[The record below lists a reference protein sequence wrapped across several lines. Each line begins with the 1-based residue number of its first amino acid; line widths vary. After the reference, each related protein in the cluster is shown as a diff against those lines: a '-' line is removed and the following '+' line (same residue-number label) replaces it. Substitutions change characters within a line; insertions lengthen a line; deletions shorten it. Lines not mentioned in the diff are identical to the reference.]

1 MSLSFD
7 KVPEMSSDGIMV
19 LEMSSALRGELD
31 EMREKQLLPD
41 RYPNG
46 ELFLCDLGDVV
57 LKDDTASMEHPI
69 FALSTKPDLS
79 IREYEHNGHRITIT
93 PSVKG
98 LATIHDKDI
107 LIFAISQ
114 IMEAKNQGKAYGKE
128 VTFNAN
134 DFLRFSNRMTN
145 GRGYE
150 GLKDAL
156 ARLKGT
162 SIETNIETGNS
173 EQTEGFGLIE
183 KYRVRRKKNDGT
195 ITDWGITLSDWLY
208 NAIEAN
214 EVLTL
219 NKNYFRLRRPLERRI
234 YEIARKHCGAQAT
247 WKISLELLRKKT
259 GSQTTKKKFKQL
271 LKPII
276 EYGYLPDYNV
286 HFGNDDYIVFNKR
299 PDEKEQAQAS
309 LPGLGK
315 MLHVSPDAYA
325 EARHAAPTWD
335 VYHLEAQWRE
345 WLEKSAKPTPKNA
358 DAAFIGFCKS
368 WYKKHGPA

>member
-1 MSLSFD
+1 
-7 KVPEMSSDGIMV
+7 MSSNHGMV
-19 LEMSSALRGELD
+19 LEMSLVVELSPD
-31 EMREKQLLPD
+31 EMREQQLLPV
-41 RYPNG
+41 RHPNG

-57 LKDDTASMEHPI
+57 LKNDTASMEHPI
-69 FALSTKPDLS
+69 FALSTKPDLAV
-79 IREYEHNGHRITIT
+79 REYEHNGNRVTIT

-114 IMEAKNQGKAYGKE
+114 IMEAKNQGKPYSRE
-128 VTFNAN
+128 VSFNAN

-150 GLKDAL
+150 GLKDAFV
-156 ARLKGT
+156 RLKGT
-162 SIETNIETGNS
+162 SIETNIETGDE

-195 ITDWGITLSDWLY
+195 VTDWGMTLSDWLF

-219 NKNYFRLRRPLERRI
+219 HKDYFRLRKPLERRI
-234 YEIARKHCGAQAT
+234 YEIARKHCGMQAS

-271 LKPII
+271 LKPIV
-276 EYGYLPDYNV
+276 EFDHLPDYSLRFDGEDHV
-286 HFGNDDYIVFNKR
+286 VFVKR
-299 PDEKEQAQAS
+299 RGTQADKQAS
-309 LPGLGK
+309 LPGICNPFHL
-315 MLHVSPDAYA
+315 MPDTYQK
-325 EARHAAPTWD
+325 ARQAAPSWD
-335 VYHLEAQWRE
+335 VYYLEERWRS
-345 WLEKSAKPTPKNA
+345 WLENTGKEPPKKA
-358 DAAFIGFCKS
+358 DAAFIGFCRS
-368 WYKKHGPA
+368 WYKRNGNA